1 MSTFQTQHFLFLSK
15 FESEN
20 LEKQSKKTKKKRKKT
35 PDVAWKVDWDRIGCF
50 H

>member
-15 FESEN
+15 LESKN
-20 LEKQSKKTKKKRKKT
+20 LEKESKKKRGKKT

>member
-15 FESEN
+15 LESEN
-20 LEKQSKKTKKKRKKT
+20 LEKESKKTKKKKKKT
-35 PDVAWKVDWDRIGCF
+35 PDVALKVDWDRIGCF